1 MTIPAP
7 APDEFGSFYAGY
19 VALAEGRDLPADLQ
33 FQLDEVLE
41 VLRPLPAEKGRFRY
55 AEGKWSVQEVVGHL
69 CDAERVFA
77 YRLLRIGRGDATPLP
92 GFDEDAFVAAAHF
105 DARTLK
111 DLMMEFAALRRATV
125 LLAEGLPDTAWAN
138 RGTASGKV
146 ISARALAHILYGHAA
161 HHLAV
166 LRERYGL

>member
-7 APDEFGSFYAGY
+7 APDEFASFYAGY
-19 VALAEGRDLPADLQ
+19 VALAEGRDLPAELQ
-33 FQLDEVLE
+33 TQLDEVLE
-41 VLRPLPAEKGRFRY
+41 ALRPLPEEKGRFRY
-55 AEGKWSVQEVVGHL
+55 AEGKWSIQEVVGHL

-92 GFDEDAFVAAAHF
+92 GYDEDEFVAAANF

-125 LLAEGLPDTAWAN
+125 LLAEGLPSAAWAN
-138 RGTASGKV
+138 RGLANDQV
-146 ISARALAHILYGHAA
+146 VSARALAHILFGHTA
-161 HHLAV
+161 HHLGV

>member
-7 APDEFGSFYAGY
+7 APDEFASFYAGY
-19 VALAEGRDLPADLQ
+19 VALAEGRDLPAELQ
-33 FQLDEVLE
+33 TQLDEVLE
-41 VLRPLPAEKGRFRY
+41 VLRPLPEEKGRFRY
-55 AEGKWSVQEVVGHL
+55 AEGKWSIQEVVGHL

-92 GFDEDAFVAAAHF
+92 GYDEDEFVAAANF

-125 LLAEGLPDTAWAN
+125 LLAEGLPAAAWAN
-138 RGTASGKV
+138 RGLANDQV
-146 ISARALAHILYGHAA
+146 VSARALAHILFGHTA
-161 HHLAV
+161 HHLGV